1 MTAFF
6 IFIHVIACILLGTII
21 LMQSGRGGG
30 LTESFASAGEMFG
43 AKTNEM
49 LVRTTTILS
58 VVFFVTC
65 LTLAILSAQ
74 RGKSLMT
81 HQALTPPSSAGMQ
94 DMTEEVPAEDMP
106 EAPSASGAM
115 E

>member
-1 MTAFF
+1 MSAFF
-6 IFIHVIACILLGTII
+6 IFIHVIVCALLGTII

-30 LTESFASAGEMFG
+30 LTEGFAQAGEMFG

-49 LVRTTTILS
+49 LIKATTILA
-58 VVFFVTC
+58 VVFFTTC

-74 RGKSLMT
+74 RGKSLMSN
-81 HQALTPPSSAGMQ
+81 QPLVPAVDDVQENS
-94 DMTEEVPAEDMP
+94 EEVPLGNLP
-106 EAPSASGAM
+106 EAQTGTV